1 MMTTSTTPP
10 PGPGLQERPS
20 TPVGGPD
27 PSLDRGVV
35 LAAVLAVVVPV
46 MGTIDVLGPVAAAL
60 GVLLLVAGPGYCV
73 VVAAGFRNAGLRLA
87 VTLAVSLGTIV
98 LVSTTL
104 LYLGLWSLT
113 AFSFGFAIVTLLL
126 AAAAVPRRARRRS
139 VRRFGLF
146 AAVPVVLGLL
156 VGLLVPGARPEP
168 GPAATSRPANTGIAA
183 TPQTTTSRLWSV
195 GPQWWALVWDEA
207 SGSYTFQRR
216 TTTGGRWQYADQTVE
231 AARGD
236 AIDVLWTGTRLVVV
250 VAGSASDGRPAEL
263 RALAFVPSA
272 DGSSW
277 VKDTAQPVPVVA
289 GETTSPSLEK
299 DGAGRVW
306 ASYVQ
311 DGRVWVTHT
320 GTEGLASWTDPVPVS
335 ARSTDRVNTGDST
348 ALVRLGQGQLG
359 LLWSDGS
366 SRRLFWATGLGAAD
380 DQAAPRVSAVPVPD
394 VNAGLVALEGVTA
407 DGAGHVYL
415 VAQGSTRAAAGG
427 AARPVRVLL
436 SRDEQDQWHASR
448 LTLSDTVTGTA
459 LATDTGTRTLYLFVA
474 NACCPRVATSYLTT
488 SMDDPVLAT
497 ASAKEAPV
505 STGGTG
511 LTRDLVRLTGG
522 DPGAALML
530 RDELLSPSSSSP
542 SASRAGPPAAP
553 TGYSFQARDLVVGLG
568 VLATLALMVL
578 LLRAETVAV
587 RRSTVRRT
595 GEPVG
600 GWLRSPRWVGLTL
613 AVVACVVLLPRLWG
627 LLT

>member
-1 MMTTSTTPP
+1 M
-10 PGPGLQERPS
+10 
-20 TPVGGPD
+20 
-27 PSLDRGVV
+27 
-35 LAAVLAVVVPV
+35 
-46 MGTIDVLGPVAAAL
+46 
-60 GVLLLVAGPGYCV
+60 
-73 VVAAGFRNAGLRLA
+73 
-87 VTLAVSLGTIV
+87 
-98 LVSTTL
+98 
-104 LYLGLWSLT
+104 
-113 AFSFGFAIVTLLL
+113 
-126 AAAAVPRRARRRS
+126 
-139 VRRFGLF
+139 
-146 AAVPVVLGLL
+146 
-156 VGLLVPGARPEP
+156 
-168 GPAATSRPANTGIAA
+168 
-183 TPQTTTSRLWSV
+183 
-195 GPQWWALVWDEA
+195 
-207 SGSYTFQRR
+207 
-216 TTTGGRWQYADQTVE
+216 
-231 AARGD
+231 
-236 AIDVLWTGTRLVVV
+236 
-250 VAGSASDGRPAEL
+250 
-263 RALAFVPSA
+263 PSA
-272 DGSSW
+272 DGSGW

-366 SRRLFWATGLGAAD
+366 SRRLFWATGLGATD
-380 DQAAPRVSAVPVPD
+380 EQAAPRVSVVPVPD

-436 SRDEQDQWHASR
+436 SRDEQDQWHPSR

-522 DPGAALML
+522 DPGAARML
-530 RDELLSPSSSSP
+530 RDELLSPSPASPSPRP
-542 SASRAGPPAAP
+542 SASRP
-553 TGYSFQARDLVVGLG
+553 GLG
-568 VLATLALMVL
+568 RRPDRL
-578 LLRAETVAV
+578 LLPGA
-587 RRSTVRRT
+587 
-595 GEPVG
+595 
-600 GWLRSPRWVGLTL
+600 
-613 AVVACVVLLPRLWG
+613 
-627 LLT
+627 